1 MYLESILGPR
11 SCGSLHTL
19 GLEGSYRPLNA
30 KIALPLG
37 ASAIEMVGAVKSVV
51 TPLRTETLE

>member
-11 SCGSLHTL
+11 SCGSLHSL

-30 KIALPLG
+30 KIAVG
-37 ASAIEMVGAVKSVV
+37 RFCNRNGGAVKSVV